1 MKNQEEGKA
10 VMKDSPD
17 LIGRRRLLTAGAVG
31 GAAALVGAAAAPSR
45 ALAATEA
52 PAIDTSFPDFVLP
65 KIAGDDDSLLKIQKK
80 GVIVVGM
87 SDDWPYSFLDPKANN
102 EWSGIDADTIKFA

>member
-10 VMKDSPD
+10 VTKESPD
-17 LIGRRRLLTAGAVG
+17 NQPPEHDATLIGRRGLLRAGAVG

-65 KIAGDDDSLLKIQKK
+65 KINSDDDSLLKIQKK

-87 SDDWPYSFLDPKANN
+87 SDD
-102 EWSGIDADTIKFA
+102 